1 MTATLLEALQ
11 KTFPTTR
18 FRIKPAHRCAAM
30 RKPIIYIEWQRG
42 PRISEVRTA
51 AAPVLKN
58 HERLHVVRCKKN
70 EDHNAIVW
78 CPRCNSVI

>member
-1 MTATLLEALQ
+1 MTTMLLEALQ

-30 RKPIIYIEWQRG
+30 RKPIIYIEWQHG
-42 PRISEVRTA
+42 PHIGEVRALVTSL
-51 AAPVLKN
+51 LKN
-58 HERLHVVRCKKN
+58 RERLHVVRCKKD
-70 EDHNAIVW
+70 EDRNAIVW